1 MARARWSALLTDAT
15 LVSSSS
21 ATSVACQRSTSHRI
35 STDRWREGRCCSA
48 ATNAR
53 RIDSRAAATSA
64 GSPSVAITRESRMGC
79 TNRCSGLCGPS
90 TTSAVAVEGP
100 SSMGRAR
107 RCGLR
112 TMSMHTLLAMRY
124 SQVRS
129 EERPSKPSMAR
140 HAEHHGLLHRVLG
153 LGPRAEHA
161 VAEPGE
167 LPAVRLEG
175 CLELGPTCGEVS
187 TVGLRGR

>member
-1 MARARWSALLTDAT
+1 
-15 LVSSSS
+15 
-21 ATSVACQRSTSHRI
+21 
-35 STDRWREGRCCSA
+35 
-48 ATNAR
+48 
-53 RIDSRAAATSA
+53 
-64 GSPSVAITRESRMGC
+64 MGC

-140 HAEHHGLLHRVLG
+140 HAETMVSCT
-153 LGPRAEHA
+153 ASSA
-161 VAEPGE
+161 SD
-167 LPAVRLEG
+167 PAPSMR
-175 CLELGPTCGEVS
+175 
-187 TVGLRGR
+187 